1 MFNSEEYKFVK
12 RIKSNE
18 KSEIIL
24 LEHKTSGV
32 RIIKR
37 TFYGNPEVY
46 KALLNHRIESIPKI
60 FHVNENNN
68 KVIVFEE
75 YIDGI
80 TLSEL
85 LQEELYNEKSVR
97 KIICELCDTL
107 AILHGHNIIHR
118 DIKPENI
125 MIDKK
130 QNFKLI
136 DFDSARIYKPYY
148 PKDTEYLGTVGYAA
162 PEQYGDTQTDSRT
175 DIYSVGVLMNVLLT
189 GKPPTVQLYGGD
201 MGKVIE
207 KCIQVNPGKRFQT
220 AEELKKAMIGNKKR
234 KKNWRYLFPLVILFP
249 VVICVTVLMSNDES
263 DNKTKN
269 SDTLNSLV
277 ETTDTPINSTD
288 DVTTAQT
295 SAIKTTSQVQTST
308 TIAMETTSKAQASTT
323 IAMETTSQETVIQL
337 SDYITE
343 GKTTSQIQG
352 YGGYED
358 IGGIILTIE
367 EINETTLTFS
377 IVQYSESSY
386 AADTI
391 SARNI
396 TAEITDNKA
405 EFHFLDAI
413 DGNGMGTLT
422 FENGKIHIVTY
433 PDETASIQTSII
445 IDEWLIIDE
454 GLFYCSPN

>member
-18 KSEIIL
+18 KSEIVL
-24 LEHKTSGV
+24 LEHKKSKMRV
-32 RIIKR
+32 IKR

-46 KALLNHRIESIPKI
+46 KALLNHRIDSIPKI
-60 FHVNENNN
+60 FHVSENDN

-75 YIDGI
+75 YINGI
-80 TLSEL
+80 TLSDL
-85 LQEELYNEKSVR
+85 LQEELYNEKSVG
-97 KIICELCDTL
+97 KIICELCDVL
-107 AILHGHNIIHR
+107 AILHGHRMIHR

-162 PEQYGDTQTDSRT
+162 PEQYGDTQTDSRA

-189 GKPPTVQLYGGD
+189 GKLPTVQLYGGD
-201 MGKVIE
+201 MGKMIE
-207 KCIQVNPGKRFQT
+207 KCIQVNPDRRYQT
-220 AEELKKAMIGNKKR
+220 AEELKKALIGNKKR
-234 KKNWRYLFPLVILFP
+234 KKNWRYLLPLVILLP

-269 SDTLNSLV
+269 SDKPNSLA
-277 ETTDTPINSTD
+277 ETTDSPINSTD
-288 DVTTAQT
+288 DVTTA
-295 SAIKTTSQVQTST
+295 KTTSQAQTSSRI
-308 TIAMETTSKAQASTT
+308 TI
-323 IAMETTSQETVIQL
+323 ETTSQETAIQL
-337 SDYITE
+337 GDYITE
-343 GKTTSQIQG
+343 GKTISQIQG
-352 YGGYED
+352 YGGYEN

-377 IVQYSESSY
+377 IIQYSESGY

-396 TAEITDNKA
+396 TAEISDNRA
-405 EFHFLDAI
+405 EFYFKDML
-413 DGNGMGTLT
+413 DGNGMGVLT
-422 FENGKIHIVTY
+422 FENGKIHIVTF
-433 PDETASIQTSII
+433 PDETASIQTTII
-445 IDEWLIIDE
+445 VDEWL
-454 GLFYCSPN
+454 S

>member
-18 KSEIIL
+18 KSEIVL
-24 LEHKTSGV
+24 LEHKKSKMRV
-32 RIIKR
+32 IKR
-37 TFYGNPEVY
+37 TFCGNPEVY

-60 FHVNENNN
+60 FYVSENDN

-75 YIDGI
+75 YIYGI

-85 LQEELYNEKSVR
+85 LQEELYNEKSVG
-97 KIICELCDTL
+97 KIICELCDVL
-107 AILHGHNIIHR
+107 AILHGHRIIHR
-118 DIKPENI
+118 DIKPENL

-162 PEQYGDTQTDSRT
+162 PEQYGDTQTDSRA

-189 GKPPTVQLYGGD
+189 GKLPTVQLYGGD

-207 KCIQVNPGKRFQT
+207 KCIQVNPDRRYQT
-220 AEELKKAMIGNKKR
+220 AEELKKALIGNKKR
-234 KKNWRYLFPLVILFP
+234 KKNWRYLLPLVILLP

-269 SDTLNSLV
+269 SDKPNSLAQ
-277 ETTDTPINSTD
+277 TTDAPINSAN
-288 DVTTAQT
+288 DVTT
-295 SAIKTTSQVQTST
+295 IKTTSQAQTSAV
-308 TIAMETTSKAQASTT
+308 IA
-323 IAMETTSQETVIQL
+323 IETTSQETAIQL
-337 SDYITE
+337 GDYITE
-343 GKTTSQIQG
+343 GKTISQIQG

-377 IVQYSESSY
+377 IIQYSESGY

-396 TAEITDNKA
+396 TAEISDNRA
-405 EFHFLDAI
+405 EFYFKDML
-413 DGNGMGTLT
+413 DGNGMGVLT
-422 FENGKIHIVTY
+422 FENGKIHIVTF
-433 PDETASIQTSII
+433 PDETASIQTTII
-445 IDEWLIIDE
+445 VDEWL
-454 GLFYCSPN
+454 S

>member
-18 KSEIIL
+18 KSEIVL
-24 LEHKTSGV
+24 LEHKKSKMRV
-32 RIIKR
+32 IKR

-46 KALLNHRIESIPKI
+46 KALLNHRIDSIPKI
-60 FHVNENNN
+60 FHVSENDN

-75 YIDGI
+75 YINGI

-97 KIICELCDTL
+97 KIICELCDVL
-107 AILHGHNIIHR
+107 AILHGHRIIHR

-162 PEQYGDTQTDSRT
+162 PEQYGDTQTDSRA

-189 GKPPTVQLYGGD
+189 GKLPTVQLYGGD
-201 MGKVIE
+201 MGKMIE
-207 KCIQVNPGKRFQT
+207 KCIQVNPDRRYQT
-220 AEELKKAMIGNKKR
+220 AEELKKALIGNKKR
-234 KKNWRYLFPLVILFP
+234 KKNWRYLLPLVILLP

-269 SDTLNSLV
+269 SDKPNSLAQ
-277 ETTDTPINSTD
+277 TTDAPINSAN
-288 DVTTAQT
+288 DVTT
-295 SAIKTTSQVQTST
+295 IKTTSQAQTSVA
-308 TIAMETTSKAQASTT
+308 IA
-323 IAMETTSQETVIQL
+323 IETTSQETAIQL
-337 SDYITE
+337 GDYITE
-343 GKTTSQIQG
+343 GKTISQIQG

-367 EINETTLTFS
+367 EINETALTFS
-377 IVQYSESSY
+377 IIQYSESGY

-396 TAEITDNKA
+396 TADITDNRA
-405 EFHFLDAI
+405 EFHFKDML

-422 FENGKIHIVTY
+422 FENGKIHIITY

-445 IDEWLIIDE
+445 IDEWL
-454 GLFYCSPN
+454 S

>member
-24 LEHKTSGV
+24 LEHRESRV

-46 KALLNHRIESIPKI
+46 KALLYHRIDSIPKI
-60 FHVNENNN
+60 FHVSENDN

-162 PEQYGDTQTDSRT
+162 PEQYGDTQTDSRA

-189 GKPPTVQLYGGD
+189 GKPPTVQLYSGD

-207 KCIQVNPGKRFQT
+207 KCIQVNPDKRYQT
-220 AEELKKAMIGNKKR
+220 TEELKKALIGNKKR

-249 VVICVTVLMSNDES
+249 VVICVTVLISNDES

-269 SDTLNSLV
+269 SDTPHSLA
-277 ETTDTPINSTD
+277 ETTDSPINSTD

-295 SAIKTTSQVQTST
+295 S
-308 TIAMETTSKAQASTT
+308 TT
-323 IAMETTSQETVIQL
+323 IAMETTSQAQKSPAIAIETTSQETAIQL
-337 SDYITE
+337 GDYITE

-377 IVQYSESSY
+377 IVQYSKSGY

-405 EFHFLDAI
+405 EFHFADML
-413 DGNGMGTLT
+413 DGNGIGMLT

-433 PDETASIQTSII
+433 PDETASIQTAII
-445 IDEWLIIDE
+445 VDEWL
-454 GLFYCSPN
+454 S

>member
-136 DFDSARIYKPYY
+136 DFDSARIYKLYY
-148 PKDTEYLGTVGYAA
+148 PKDTEYLGTVGYAFR
-162 PEQYGDTQTDSRT
+162 TVFIVDS
-175 DIYSVGVLMNVLLT
+175 I
-189 GKPPTVQLYGGD
+189 
-201 MGKVIE
+201 
-207 KCIQVNPGKRFQT
+207 
-220 AEELKKAMIGNKKR
+220 
-234 KKNWRYLFPLVILFP
+234 
-249 VVICVTVLMSNDES
+249 SN
-263 DNKTKN
+263 
-269 SDTLNSLV
+269 
-277 ETTDTPINSTD
+277 
-288 DVTTAQT
+288 
-295 SAIKTTSQVQTST
+295 
-308 TIAMETTSKAQASTT
+308 
-323 IAMETTSQETVIQL
+323 
-337 SDYITE
+337 
-343 GKTTSQIQG
+343 
-352 YGGYED
+352 
-358 IGGIILTIE
+358 
-367 EINETTLTFS
+367 
-377 IVQYSESSY
+377 
-386 AADTI
+386 
-391 SARNI
+391 
-396 TAEITDNKA
+396 
-405 EFHFLDAI
+405 
-413 DGNGMGTLT
+413 
-422 FENGKIHIVTY
+422 
-433 PDETASIQTSII
+433 
-445 IDEWLIIDE
+445 
-454 GLFYCSPN
+454 